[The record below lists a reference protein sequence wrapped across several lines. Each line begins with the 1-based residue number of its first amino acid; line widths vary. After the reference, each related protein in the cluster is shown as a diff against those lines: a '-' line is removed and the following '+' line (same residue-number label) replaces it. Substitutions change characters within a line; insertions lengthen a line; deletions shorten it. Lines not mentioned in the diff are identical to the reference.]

1 LLAPTSFK
9 EMIVP
14 IQTRAAVL
22 RAFDAP
28 LSIEEI
34 TLDDPGPGEVVVRLA
49 ATGVCHSDQHML
61 GGAFKTPLPA
71 VLGHEGAGVV
81 EIVGQGV
88 RGVGPGDHVV
98 LAWIPS
104 CGRCRYCASGR
115 PALCADR
122 QGVERP
128 GGPTRLRGADGVGIH
143 QFLDTSAFAERVLVR
158 EEGVIPIPDDI
169 PLEIAALVGCA
180 VLTGVGAAT
189 RTARVEPGSV
199 VAVFGAGGVGL
210 NVIQGAALAG
220 AARIIAV
227 DRRPAALELARRF
240 GATDTLD
247 ASAPETDDPARAV
260 RKLTGGGVDY
270 AFEVIGLPETIAQA
284 WESLAPGGRAVVV
297 GLTPPRTSVTLRA
310 DFLSEKALLGCI
322 LGSSV
327 PRVDVPRVL
336 DLYRRGRL
344 KLDEL
349 ATRRYPLAQVNE
361 ALAALHGAQ
370 GGRGIL
376 VFE

>member
-1 LLAPTSFK
+1 
-9 EMIVP
+9 MP
-14 IQTRAAVL
+14 IPTRAAVL
-22 RAFDAP
+22 RAYDTP
-28 LSIEEI
+28 LAIEVI
-34 TLDDPGPGEVVVRLA
+34 ALDDPGPGEVVVRLT

-61 GGAFKTPLPA
+61 GGAFKTPLPV
-71 VLGHEGAGVV
+71 VLGHEGAGIV
-81 EIVGQGV
+81 EAVGLDV
-88 RGVGPGDHVV
+88 RGAQVGDHVV

-104 CGRCRYCASGR
+104 CGRCGYCAAGR
-115 PALCADR
+115 PALCAAR

-158 EEGVIPIPDDI
+158 EEGVIPIADDV
-169 PLEIAALVGCA
+169 PLEAAALVGCA
-180 VLTGVGAAT
+180 VLTGVGAVI

-199 VAVFGAGGVGL
+199 VAVFGCGGVGL
-210 NVIQGAALAG
+210 NVIQGAVLAG
-220 AARIIAV
+220 AARIIAI
-227 DRRPAALELARRF
+227 DRRPSALEIARRL

-247 ASAPETDDPARAV
+247 ASDPATGDPARAV
-260 RKLTGGGVDY
+260 RKLTGGGVEY
-270 AFEVIGLPETIAQA
+270 AFEVVGLPETIAQA

-297 GLTPPRTSVTLRA
+297 GLTPPRTQVTLRA

-327 PRVDVPRVL
+327 PRVDVPRML
-336 DLYRRGRL
+336 ALYRRGVL

-349 ATRRYPLAQVNE
+349 ATRRYPLGQVNE
-361 ALAALHGAQ
+361 ALAALHGPE
-370 GGRGIL
+370 GGRGVL